1 MDNISECET
10 IISSNDLSP
19 YLFGLKHEFDIKYKN
34 EYLKEEVNFL
44 ISHRYIDKKSLFNYI
59 FIYNYYSSFI
69 YQPIIYQIN
78 IIINEK
84 NLKSILKNLIEFDL
98 DLTYFKEKIILEI
111 NSIKLIDKTENVKFD
126 LYHFNEESGDKNR
139 ILDNATKDEVE
150 EQLKQN
156 NTNVIYYIKLIYDD
170 EIKNVPFFQFHIYKI
185 NSINI
190 ERNKERY
197 DNLLEKENDN
207 FKSSVS
213 NTCQEFF
220 NKKDME
226 KDSYFTKY
234 IYNRKSILQKI
245 VNILITSE
253 FNDNQKQIL
262 SSFNPKLINSKS
274 INEMKKDIIL
284 KNYLILE
291 KIEQENLNKKTIQKD
306 IFDILYSD
314 YNINQL
320 IYKKISKHL
329 KSEIKFFKNT
339 LIHYNTLIN
348 DSISLS
354 TESTFIISEQRMI
367 TFHKSSIESL
377 INSDIEEY
385 KDKTFQLYNKFKLN
399 KKTLVD
405 DEEEKI
411 LQKIKNKYFITNT
424 DFKDLIE
431 SYTQILLNLKKS
443 SEYFFQNLITENQN
457 LLSSLNKTLQES
469 GIHSTNFQ
477 SFISNLQT
485 KTINIENNIQNL
497 IDNKKSEYEK
507 LAVQLGISGTL
518 GLITSGFVFT
528 ASRAATVIGSDA
540 IAGSLGGPVGT
551 VAGLFIGTFT
561 FLGQSYYGFRKNK
574 DDILKLEI
582 DLRNATNVSFEVFKD
597 NAKSGYEE
605 NKFMFEK
612 DLVEVKKF
620 INILIRR
627 AIMSKSC
634 Y

>member
-1 MDNISECET
+1 
-10 IISSNDLSP
+10 
-19 YLFGLKHEFDIKYKN
+19 
-34 EYLKEEVNFL
+34 
-44 ISHRYIDKKSLFNYI
+44 
-59 FIYNYYSSFI
+59 
-69 YQPIIYQIN
+69 
-78 IIINEK
+78 
-84 NLKSILKNLIEFDL
+84 
-98 DLTYFKEKIILEI
+98 
-111 NSIKLIDKTENVKFD
+111 
-126 LYHFNEESGDKNR
+126 
-139 ILDNATKDEVE
+139 
-150 EQLKQN
+150 
-156 NTNVIYYIKLIYDD
+156 
-170 EIKNVPFFQFHIYKI
+170 
-185 NSINI
+185 
-190 ERNKERY
+190 
-197 DNLLEKENDN
+197 
-207 FKSSVS
+207 
-213 NTCQEFF
+213 
-220 NKKDME
+220 
-226 KDSYFTKY
+226 
-234 IYNRKSILQKI
+234 
-245 VNILITSE
+245 
-253 FNDNQKQIL
+253 
-262 SSFNPKLINSKS
+262 
-274 INEMKKDIIL
+274 
-284 KNYLILE
+284 
-291 KIEQENLNKKTIQKD
+291 
-306 IFDILYSD
+306 
-314 YNINQL
+314 
-320 IYKKISKHL
+320 
-329 KSEIKFFKNT
+329 
-339 LIHYNTLIN
+339 
-348 DSISLS
+348 
-354 TESTFIISEQRMI
+354 MI

-411 LQKIKNKYFITNT
+411 IQKIKNKYFITNT

-497 IDNKKSEYEK
+497 IDNKTSEYEK

-561 FLGQSYYGFRKNK
+561 FLGQSYYGFKKNK

-605 NKFMFEK
+605 NKFMVEK

>member
-1 MDNISECET
+1 
-10 IISSNDLSP
+10 
-19 YLFGLKHEFDIKYKN
+19 
-34 EYLKEEVNFL
+34 
-44 ISHRYIDKKSLFNYI
+44 
-59 FIYNYYSSFI
+59 
-69 YQPIIYQIN
+69 
-78 IIINEK
+78 
-84 NLKSILKNLIEFDL
+84 
-98 DLTYFKEKIILEI
+98 
-111 NSIKLIDKTENVKFD
+111 
-126 LYHFNEESGDKNR
+126 
-139 ILDNATKDEVE
+139 
-150 EQLKQN
+150 
-156 NTNVIYYIKLIYDD
+156 
-170 EIKNVPFFQFHIYKI
+170 
-185 NSINI
+185 
-190 ERNKERY
+190 
-197 DNLLEKENDN
+197 
-207 FKSSVS
+207 
-213 NTCQEFF
+213 
-220 NKKDME
+220 
-226 KDSYFTKY
+226 
-234 IYNRKSILQKI
+234 
-245 VNILITSE
+245 
-253 FNDNQKQIL
+253 
-262 SSFNPKLINSKS
+262 
-274 INEMKKDIIL
+274 MKKDIIL

-528 ASRAATVIGSDA
+528 PSRAATVIGSDA
-540 IAGSLGGPVGT
+540 INGSLGEPVGT
-551 VAGLFIGTFT
+551 VAGLVIGIFT
-561 FLGQSYYGFRKNK
+561 FLGQSYYGF
-574 DDILKLEI
+574 
-582 DLRNATNVSFEVFKD
+582 
-597 NAKSGYEE
+597 
-605 NKFMFEK
+605 
-612 DLVEVKKF
+612 KKIKMIF
-620 INILIRR
+620 
-627 AIMSKSC
+627 
-634 Y
+634 

>member
-605 NKFMFEK
+605 NKFMVEK